1 MHHAGS
7 DIVQVNRFAPEKEL
21 HDLPDRRI
29 CQAVRRCILH
39 TRMLQDFLD
48 IGPFAC
54 PIQWAACPV
63 QWNDAGHHTFQ
74 EKCAEAAKIL
84 VGQFQQFIVE
94 FQKRLEFIVEIFVG
108 QAAFAFEGIL
118 VQHFA
123 CRHDFFGMTVVGD
136 VEQAV
141 LTTAVARKGDLML
154 TDDVQTVNLVPDD
167 IHQLL
172 VHQRIQILQ
181 ERRVRS
187 VDPIFGDDLLF
198 RNDLLVVQHPQI
210 VGSHD
215 QVRCLAFYDRLV
227 AFQSM
232 ALDFIVRIHQKE
244 IGPLRA
250 CNPLIAGIPRS
261 IIRNGDEREAAV
273 LGGNCL
279 QNVRCRILRTVIYDD
294 DLKIADGLCG
304 NAFQSGSD
312 GAGTIVGRNHNA
324 EKRFVF
330 H

>member
-7 DIVQVNRFAPEKEL
+7 DIVQVDRFAPEQEL
-21 HDLPDRRI
+21 HDFPDRRI
-29 CQAVRRCILH
+29 GQAVRRCILH
-39 TRMLQDFLD
+39 ARMLQYFFDVSL
-48 IGPFAC
+48 FAC
-54 PIQWAACPV
+54 PIQRAAGAV
-63 QWNDAGHHTFQ
+63 QRDDAGHRAFQ
-74 EKCAEAAKIL
+74 EKRAETAQIL
-84 VGQFQQFIVE
+84 VGQVQQFIVE
-94 FQKRLEFIVEIFVG
+94 FQERLEFIVEIFVG
-108 QAAFAFEGIL
+108 QAAFAFESVL

-123 CRHDFFGMTVVGD
+123 GRHDFFGMTVVGD

-141 LTTAVARKGDLML
+141 LTAAVARKGDLVL

-198 RNDLLVVQHPQI
+198 RNDFLIVQHPQI

-215 QVRCLAFYDRLV
+215 QVRGLAFDDRLV

-232 ALDFIVRIHQKE
+232 ALDFIVRIHQKQ

-250 CNPLIAGIPRS
+250 RDPLIARIPRPVV
-261 IIRNGDEREAAV
+261 RDGDEREAAV
-273 LGGNCL
+273 LGSNCL
-279 QNVRCRILRTVIYDD
+279 QERPLSRPSNRRSR
-294 DLKIADGLCG
+294 
-304 NAFQSGSD
+304 
-312 GAGTIVGRNHNA
+312 
-324 EKRFVF
+324 
-330 H
+330 